1 MNLGTK
7 AKVNVSYFS
16 FLIQYNIIWFQ
27 LPVKY
32 SVPTAVAHCC
42 YYLHKYFSGLVLL
55 EVAILSDIFVKM
67 LTFNQL
73 HDNLYSCFGHKS
85 CFREAKWCWGGQ
97 PSSKSLPRLWLAGTI
112 AASLQE
118 LCWPPEQDLCC
129 LSTCTL
135 SQHVH
140 CCRTPTVVGPLLPRQ
155 LHTVSVHRNCR
166 ASTGTS
172 CPQYLVFH
180 CYRIP
185 TFTRTSS
192 VSGLPLPQH
201 IDCRRTSAVPTSIP
215 LLQDLH
221 FLRTST
227 VKVLHC
233 LSTPTVAGPPLLQDL
248 HCSLSQHLHQRAWCF
263 HVFWAGALVRPIT
276 SSDLRKCFSLTI

>member
-1 MNLGTK
+1 MTT
-7 AKVNVSYFS
+7 Y
-16 FLIQYNIIWFQ
+16 
-27 LPVKY
+27 
-32 SVPTAVAHCC
+32 T
-42 YYLHKYFSGLVLL
+42 LVLVTNLVL
-55 EVAILSDIFVKM
+55 EK
-67 LTFNQL
+67 Q
-73 HDNLYSCFGHKS
+73 HDVGVGNHHQNLYHGY
-85 CFREAKWCWGGQ
+85 G
-97 PSSKSLPRLWLAGTI
+97 WLAPLLLLYKNFVGHQSRTS
-112 AASLQE
+112 AVSA
-118 LCWPPEQDLCC
+118 PA
-129 LSTCTL
+129 L

-233 LSTPTVAGPPLLQDL
+233 LSTPTVAGPPLLQDF